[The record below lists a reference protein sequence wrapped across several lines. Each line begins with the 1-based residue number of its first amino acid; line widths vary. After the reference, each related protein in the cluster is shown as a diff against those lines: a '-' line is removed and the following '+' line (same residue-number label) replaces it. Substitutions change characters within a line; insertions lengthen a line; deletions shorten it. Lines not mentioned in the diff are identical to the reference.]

1 MSTQPKTHL
10 RVFVTKT
17 GKFRAQFERKVP
29 APSVFQP
36 KHTEKVKGECTIG
49 GRAWTDGSDPE
60 MTPEIR
66 ERARVK
72 CRTIIDALEAEYRA
86 AFEEVTT

>member
-1 MSTQPKTHL
+1 MGTQPKTRL

-29 APSVFQP
+29 APSIFQP

-49 GRAWTDGSDPE
+49 GRAWTEGTDPE
-60 MTPEIR
+60 LTPELRERIR
-66 ERARVK
+66 EK
-72 CRTIIDALEAEYRA
+72 CCRIIELS
-86 AFEEVTT
+86 